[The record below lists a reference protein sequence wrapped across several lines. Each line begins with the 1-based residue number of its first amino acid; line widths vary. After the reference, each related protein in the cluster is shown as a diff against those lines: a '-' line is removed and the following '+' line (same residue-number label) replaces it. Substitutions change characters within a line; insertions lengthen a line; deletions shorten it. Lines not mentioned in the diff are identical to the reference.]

1 MKKRKIII
9 GITGASGA
17 IYAKLLISDLQK
29 HSDSIEHIALLMS
42 DNAKK
47 VWLHE
52 LQEEIAI
59 QKNFTLYSKND
70 FNSPIASGSSN
81 YDTMIICPCSM
92 GTLGRIAAGTS
103 DDLLLRASDV
113 MLKEKRKLI
122 LVPRETPFSLIHL
135 RNLSTL
141 AEAGATIIPAI
152 PSFYSLPSS
161 IEELARTVTNR
172 VLSHAGFE
180 NDSFS
185 WGDRAL

>member
-17 IYAKLLISDLQK
+17 IYAKLLISALQK
-29 HSDSIEHIALLMS
+29 QDENIEQVAVLMS

-47 VWLHE
+47 VWEHE
-52 LQEEIAI
+52 LDEEFIVPD
-59 QKNFTLYSKND
+59 KFTLYSKND
-70 FNSPIASGSSN
+70 FNSPIASGSAN

-122 LVPRETPFSLIHL
+122 IVPRETPFSLIHL
-135 RNLSTL
+135 RNLTTL

-152 PSFYSLPSS
+152 PSFYSNPKS
-161 IEELARTVTNR
+161 IEELAGTVTDR
-172 VLSHAGFE
+172 VLAHADFDVGG
-180 NDSFS
+180 FS
-185 WGDRAL
+185 WGG